1 MKLAIESVRYA
12 VQKLWS
18 GAQKV
23 DGLVIEDDEL
33 SVQSVQ
39 RKNACR
45 QIMVTC
51 HLIKIEEKSLE
62 GVIYIQLRIKLQK
75 LMVNVANL
83 SW

>member
-1 MKLAIESVRYA
+1 MKLAIEFVRYA
-12 VQKLWS
+12 VQKLRS

-51 HLIKIEEKSLE
+51 H
-62 GVIYIQLRIKLQK
+62 V
-75 LMVNVANL
+75 
-83 SW
+83 